1 MPEVLPTLYISG
13 DSFVLRWKR
22 PSGCFDKYVL
32 EVTYHGIEP
41 AFKTLGDAFCAGT
54 TILDPDRTNVTCDI
68 IPACVNTSMV
78 LRTQR
83 NGPHGRTSR
92 GEALHKYFDSAAP
105 VDFDIYVETLNS
117 SAAEIIIDAPNT
129 WHCAD
134 SLCFGRL
141 FGYNHRGLSAQFG
154 GRGHVACVV
163 VTAQNETPGPRSCGF
178 VTRRKCEPG
187 GTLHKF
193 EDQTRDAAEAA
204 SKTAATFREEQEA
217 ATKAK
222 PAADKATT
230 GTTWSRATPP
240 SRPTTV
246 AQIENDDAEDMIHM
260 RLMSSAGTPIT
271 ISWSRQNDTIDFHK
285 LVIMQDSTR
294 NNTDAQTEI
303 LGSCVI
309 LNFKGPLERPN
320 CPIVPACTDV
330 VIMVGTYKFLP
341 PELTFLNEDGSLSDM
356 ESLLLTSQADTSI
369 MFSWRRPNYNFD
381 FYFVQIMEDNV
392 EKNASDRS
400 QRLGSCIFFNG
411 HYPRPKCPRI
421 QACTYVSLKVR
432 PGILSPPYI
441 TFPATRTP
449 SLFLPGK
456 DPDPPANISVLHWSS
471 TLAFIE
477 WNTPARVYGILSSY
491 TVLTC
496 KSFDTCDEEANAT
509 NCYKRVV
516 NSTWMAV
523 SNSFYRSL
531 CVFVAAN
538 AVCGAHTYRSLEA
551 VVEVIFTSF
560 AAPGV
565 RNLSLKSV
573 GPDFFAISWAQPS
586 VQFEYYWLEVY
597 DVGDGSATTQDI
609 GSCANGT
616 IIHKDQTQV
625 TCDKLRA
632 CANITITVHMKAKTD
647 SNMTFRG
654 TTLRG
659 IFVPGQVLPEVTNL
673 TLAALHNDSITV
685 SWQRPQGCFGDYV
698 IQLKEEKKR
707 HNSGEPNLS
716 VGSCGNATIIDAT
729 KTTVTCSNIE
739 ACSVSVT
746 VRTRRTGSP
755 DIMSHGVT
763 LQGVV
768 MYKKDLPTVQYTV
781 RTLTDA
787 LYLQWAQPSGCFDKY
802 KVDVSYESSNSIG
815 PARYGTPF
823 CAGTTILDPD
833 QTSLSCANTPPCGYA
848 NVTVAT
854 QRDGPNG
861 GTSRADVTTVELGKF
876 ATLDFDLH
884 LESLTDTAANISV
897 ESRYTHQCTPG
908 SCMAYIYDSTFYRK
922 VRCLKVRQDDYIVVL
937 TNLRSGSFYICSVY
951 INNPSGLLG
960 GIRTIGFRTL

>member
-560 AAPGV
+560 
-565 RNLSLKSV
+565 
-573 GPDFFAISWAQPS
+573 
-586 VQFEYYWLEVY
+586 
-597 DVGDGSATTQDI
+597 
-609 GSCANGT
+609 
-616 IIHKDQTQV
+616 
-625 TCDKLRA
+625 
-632 CANITITVHMKAKTD
+632 
-647 SNMTFRG
+647 
-654 TTLRG
+654 
-659 IFVPGQVLPEVTNL
+659 VLPEVTNL